1 MLRKSDPMRDL
12 GLNLLLL
19 QCIVQFVDSEWIL
32 IFCDFSLE
40 GVNVVLQMLDLLC
53 KLKNDVKG
61 LKVEAFAA
69 GWLKKKHVSPTGY

>member
-1 MLRKSDPMRDL
+1 
-12 GLNLLLL
+12 
-19 QCIVQFVDSEWIL
+19 
-32 IFCDFSLE
+32 
-40 GVNVVLQMLDLLC
+40 MLDLLC